1 MKIKTLI
8 VDDEVNNRENLHALL
23 NEYCKDVEVVGLADS
38 VDSAYKIIKSQKPD
52 LVFLDIKMPKKD
64 GFKLLESLNE
74 INFEVIIVTAY
85 NQYAIQAIKFCAI
98 DYLLKPIDIIELNNA
113 VDLVS
118 RRMDQKKENEG
129 LKQLINH
136 LNNKKRS
143 TKIGL
148 ASQEKVDFVETNQ
161 IIRCEADNNYTHI
174 FIDNQKKM
182 TISKTLKEFE
192 ELLSDY
198 GFIRL
203 HQSHLVNSAYIQS
216 YYKNDG
222 GYIKLN
228 DGTTIPISRTKKNE
242 IIALIK
248 KNSSI

>member
-8 VDDEVNNRENLHALL
+8 VDDELNNRENLHALL
-23 NEYCKDVEVVGLADS
+23 KEYCKDVEVVGLADS

-52 LVFLDIKMPKKD
+52 LVFLDIKMPEKD
-64 GFKLLESLNE
+64 GFKLLESLIE

-98 DYLLKPIDIIELNNA
+98 DYLLKPIDIIELSNA

-148 ASQEKVDFVETNQ
+148 ASQDKVDFVETSQ

-174 FIDNQKKM
+174 FLDNQKKM

-203 HQSHLVNSAYIQS
+203 HQSHLVNSAFIQS

-242 IIALIK
+242 IIAQIR

>member
-23 NEYCKDVEVVGLADS
+23 KEYCKDVQVVGLADS

-52 LVFLDIKMPKKD
+52 LVFLDIKMPEKD

-98 DYLLKPIDIIELNNA
+98 DYLLKPIDIIELSNA

-148 ASQEKVDFVETNQ
+148 ASQDKVDFVETSQ

-174 FIDNQKKM
+174 FLDNQKKM

-203 HQSHLVNSAYIQS
+203 HQSHLVNSAFIQS

-242 IIALIK
+242 IIAQIR